1 MLTKHRH
8 QVHWRA
14 GAEERAGDAQDEK
27 LRPQIAQRDQR
38 DPARDGARAGH
49 ESGPLSAA
57 RRNRRAPAR
66 SAERNCVTMRHL
78 KSGRQLSRNSSHR
91 WALMR
96 NLVTA
101 LLRNEKIQ
109 TTDAKA
115 KELRRWADRV
125 ITLGKQGS
133 LHARR
138 QALSIVQDKA
148 VVRKLFDTLAPRFKD
163 RPGGYTRI
171 IKLGIRRGDAAQ
183 MSLIELVGAE
193 GEKEARKTGEKK
205 GRRARRRQRQQEAA
219 A

>member
-1 MLTKHRH
+1 
-8 QVHWRA
+8 
-14 GAEERAGDAQDEK
+14 
-27 LRPQIAQRDQR
+27 
-38 DPARDGARAGH
+38 
-49 ESGPLSAA
+49 
-57 RRNRRAPAR
+57 
-66 SAERNCVTMRHL
+66 MRHL
-78 KSGRQLSRNSSHR
+78 KSGRQLSRNSAHR

-96 NLVTA
+96 NMITA
-101 LLRNEKIQ
+101 LLREEKIR
-109 TTDAKA
+109 TTEPKA

-125 ITLGKQGS
+125 ITLGKRGS

-138 QALSIVQDKA
+138 QALGIVQDKA
-148 VVRKLFDTLAPRFKD
+148 VVRKLFDTIAPRFKD

-193 GEKEARKTGEKK
+193 GEKEARKTGKKK

>member
-1 MLTKHRH
+1 MRH
-8 QVHWRA
+8 Q
-14 GAEERAGDAQDEK
+14 
-27 LRPQIAQRDQR
+27 
-38 DPARDGARAGH
+38 
-49 ESGPLSAA
+49 
-57 RRNRRAPAR
+57 
-66 SAERNCVTMRHL
+66 
-78 KSGRQLSRNSSHR
+78 KSGRKLNRSASHR

-96 NLVTA
+96 NLITS
-101 LLRNEKIQ
+101 LLRDEKIK

-138 QALSIVQDKA
+138 QVLGIVQDKA

-171 IKLGIRRGDAAQ
+171 IKIGILRGDAAPL
-183 MSLIELVGAE
+183 SIIELVA
-193 GEKEARKTGEKK
+193 GEAPAAAQKP
-205 GRRARRRQRQQEAA
+205 RRRRRRQAAAQEAA